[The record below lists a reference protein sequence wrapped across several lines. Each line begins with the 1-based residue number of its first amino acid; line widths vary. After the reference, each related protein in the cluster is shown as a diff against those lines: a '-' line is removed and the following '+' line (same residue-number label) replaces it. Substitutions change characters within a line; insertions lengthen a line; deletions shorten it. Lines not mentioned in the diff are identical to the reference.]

1 MKLTF
6 KTKGWE
12 FKTPHS
18 FAIKWMDLAL
28 GKNTL
33 KFVDSSVSTKST
45 SGFLELG
52 FSLGFFIARLTG
64 IGLVG
69 SFAPLRFCW
78 VGYLIYPWTQVI
90 LVSTMPF
97 VGLILSLF
105 PLFCT
110 SNFIVNPML
119 GS

>member
-6 KTKGWE
+6 ETKGWE

-33 KFVDSSVSTKST
+33 KFVDSSLSTKST
-45 SGFLELG
+45 LGFLELG
-52 FSLGFFIARLTG
+52 LGLGFLIARLTA

-69 SFAPLRFCW
+69 SFPPL
-78 VGYLIYPWTQVI
+78 
-90 LVSTMPF
+90 
-97 VGLILSLF
+97 
-105 PLFCT
+105 
-110 SNFIVNPML
+110 
-119 GS
+119 